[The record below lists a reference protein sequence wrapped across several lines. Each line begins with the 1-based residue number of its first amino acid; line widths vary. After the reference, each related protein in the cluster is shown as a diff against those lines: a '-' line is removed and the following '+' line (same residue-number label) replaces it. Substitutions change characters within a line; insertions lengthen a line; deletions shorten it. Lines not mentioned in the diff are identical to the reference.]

1 MLLSTALDFCLQV
14 PKSGHVWNRSCWPC
28 ECFGYPPGKIERQ
41 QHNNVLGAL
50 PLIIAGIE
58 AYNDGLDPVKSF
70 MRWERELPQLI
81 RKLRNQ
87 HVHYSQTIRI
97 LLEPIADEFELAELL
112 QEPNGQLWKGDK
124 MARRLG
130 ERLGDSY
137 SAYQGT
143 IGDIERIIRKIASK
157 LDLER
162 AAELT
167 RNDLEAMLAANPKKG
182 NDRFE
187 FRKRVK
193 FGMSKKSIK
202 ALLEEL
208 DDCNKELER
217 FTDKSERI
225 ETIRRKTIKP
235 SFANRLQRIQKY
247 ASTLHETLSTCWSC
261 TCESSHRTRL
271 QLDQRSDLYTSA
283 TTKKSSQ
290 SSATCFKVSF
300 SSDPGDSQ
308 LWSWQAAEI
317 LVEEEEDDLSLLRPP
332 TLSKMRKTVSFGD
345 KPPPPYYVDNPTTAG
360 ATAPSLE
367 EIKDLCASI
376 QKFHKISHCIGFS
389 FDTKNRLRGAYTVDT
404 LVGKQVVPS
413 EYLTL
418 EQLLDQ
424 PPTIKGRIA
433 KLSKRERYS
442 LALTLASSTLQLNA
456 TPWFKDQWSA
466 KDVLFQQTE
475 SGPRLVDVDRPY
487 VAPKVEAL
495 AALTN
500 GRPKRSF
507 QNKNTVLLALAVALL
522 ELYFGVSA
530 ENHRDL
536 EKQPV
541 GAFNPWMLCAMAYE
555 WADEEQENLSA
566 AFSGAVNHCLR
577 CFNDPSANLQD
588 AEFLQAAVECIVLPL
603 QEELHQFLGKAG
615 P

>member
-1 MLLSTALDFCLQV
+1 M
-14 PKSGHVWNRSCWPC
+14 SGV
-28 ECFGYPPGKIERQ
+28 E
-41 QHNNVLGAL
+41 
-50 PLIIAGIE
+50 IAGLVLAYEHMHSYRMAEDIAFCTRTDSSFACIE
-58 AYNDGLDPVKSF
+58 SYNEGLDPVKSF
-70 MRWERELPQLI
+70 VRWERELPQLI

-87 HVHYSQTIRI
+87 HVHYAQTIRI
-97 LLEPIADEFELAELL
+97 LLEPITTEFELAELL
-112 QEPNGQLWKGDK
+112 QEPNGELWKGTT
-124 MARRLG
+124 MARKMSD
-130 ERLGDSY
+130 RLGDSY
-137 SAYQGT
+137 IAYQNT
-143 IGDIERIIRKIASK
+143 IGDIERITKKIASK
-157 LDLER
+157 LDLDR

-182 NDRFE
+182 NERFE

-247 ASTLHETLSTCWSC
+247 AITLHETLSTCWSC
-261 TCESSHRTRL
+261 SCQSSHSTSL
-271 QLDQRSDLYTSA
+271 QLDQRSDLYASGLMKGSSHTSK
-283 TTKKSSQ
+283 TY
-290 SSATCFKVSF
+290 FKVSF
-300 SSDPGDSQ
+300 SSDPNEVSQ

-317 LVEEEEDDLSLLRPP
+317 VVEEEEDRSSAMLQPP
-332 TLSKMRKTVSFGD
+332 TMPKMRKSVSFGD
-345 KPPPPYYVDNPTTAG
+345 KPPPPYSVTDPQGIG
-360 ATAPSLE
+360 ASSLQ

-376 QKFHKISHCIGFS
+376 QQLHKSSPCIGFS
-389 FDTKNRLRGAYTVDT
+389 FDTKSKLRGAYTVDSASE
-404 LVGKQVVPS
+404 KVVPS
-413 EYLTL
+413 SEFFSL
-418 EQLLDQ
+418 EKLLDR
-424 PPTIKGRIA
+424 PPTVNGRPA
-433 KLSKRERYS
+433 KLSKKERYS

-456 TPWFKDQWSA
+456 TPWFKDQWRA
-466 KDVLFQQTE
+466 KDILFHQT
-475 SGPRLVDVDRPY
+475 SGPRLVDIDRPY
-487 VAPKVEAL
+487 VAPKDGEMTV
-495 AALTN
+495 LTN
-500 GRPKRSF
+500 GRPKSRVF
-507 QNKNTVLLALAVALL
+507 QNKNTVLLALAIALL

-530 ENHRDL
+530 ENHREI
-536 EKQPV
+536 EKQSA
-541 GAFNPWMLCAMAYE
+541 GATFNPWTLCAMAYE

-603 QEELHQFLGKAG
+603 QEELYQFLGKAG

>member
-1 MLLSTALDFCLQV
+1 M
-14 PKSGHVWNRSCWPC
+14 SG
-28 ECFGYPPGKIERQ
+28 IE
-41 QHNNVLGAL
+41 VLGAL

-70 MRWERELPQLI
+70 MRWERELPALI

-87 HVHYSQTIRI
+87 HVHYAQTIRI

-124 MARRLG
+124 MARKLS

-137 SAYQGT
+137 NAYQGT
-143 IGDIERIIRKIASK
+143 IGDIERITKKIASK
-157 LDLER
+157 LDLDR

-167 RNDLEAMLAANPKKG
+167 RNELEAMLVANPKKG

-187 FRKRVK
+187 FRRRVK

-225 ETIRRKTIKP
+225 ETIRRKIIKP

-247 ASTLHETLSTCWSC
+247 AFTLHETLSTCWS
-261 TCESSHRTRL
+261 L
-271 QLDQRSDLYTSA
+271 
-283 TTKKSSQ
+283 
-290 SSATCFKVSF
+290 SF
-300 SSDPGDSQ
+300 SSDAADSQ
-308 LWSWQAAEI
+308 LWGWQAAEI
-317 LVEEEEDDLSLLRPP
+317 LVEDEEDDDLSLPRPP
-332 TLSKMRKTVSFGD
+332 TLSKSRKTVSFGD
-345 KPPPPYYVDNPTTAG
+345 KPPPPYSVDDPTTSG
-360 ATAPSLE
+360 ASPSSLE

-376 QKFHKISHCIGFS
+376 QKLHKSSPCIGFS
-389 FDTKNRLRGAYTVDT
+389 FDTKSRLRGAYTVDT
-404 LVGKQVVPS
+404 LTRKQVAPS
-413 EYLTL
+413 ELLTL

-424 PPTIKGRIA
+424 PPTIKGRVV
-433 KLSKRERYS
+433 KLSKKERYS

-456 TPWFKDQWSA
+456 TPWFKDQWCA
-466 KDVLFQQTE
+466 KDVFFHQTE
-475 SGPRLVDVDRPY
+475 SGPRLVDIDRPY
-487 VAPKVEAL
+487 VVPKIEVL
-495 AALTN
+495 ATLTS
-500 GRPKRSF
+500 RPKRSF

-530 ENHRDL
+530 ENHRNL
-536 EKQPV
+536 ETQPA